1 MPVPKKLG
9 GFFAFCLVVCLSV
22 SKPVLVR
29 GWWKVKSWAYPV
41 LNSLNLMINELL

>member
-1 MPVPKKLG
+1 MLFLCLDKNHVMPVPKKLG

-29 GWWKVKSWAYPV
+29 G
-41 LNSLNLMINELL
+41 